1 MIGAILMNK
10 IAVYQQKTE
19 LSRCRKIN
27 LIYGNNGTG
36 KTLLSNYLQDPSQP
50 AYADCSIRR
59 LFVLSHRKECT
70 KKLRAA
76 DRRLETVQDLTLWI
90 LQKKDGITRTQ
101 EFKIMPPRPPASG

>member
-10 IAVYQQKTE
+10 IAVFQQQTE

-36 KTLLSNYLQDPSQP
+36 KTLLSNYLQDPAQP
-50 AYADCSIRR
+50 AYADCSIRQ

-70 KKLRAA
+70 TKLRAA
-76 DRRLETVQDLTLWI
+76 ERKLETGQDLTLWI
-90 LQKKDGITRTQ
+90 LLKKDGITRAQ
-101 EFKIMPPRPPASG
+101 EFKIQLPRLPASG